1 MKSLKKVASLTILDC
16 LKSQKIMEMRTELVS
31 IIRTLMEDADPRGAS
46 NSRDGLVK
54 TV

>member
-16 LKSQKIMEMRTELVS
+16 LKSQKIMEMRPELGS
-31 IIRTLMEDADPRGAS
+31 IIKTLMEDVDPRGAS